1 MAGVAVVVF
10 ELGRE
15 KNPAV
20 QSGGGKQVA
29 DEALGA
35 AIGGCRVDQGS
46 ATGHQGLQR
55 FGAGLAVRG
64 IVADL
69 EHLRGAQPDPRQ
81 HFARMPDR
89 PRDQPRRAGFSCLE
103 P

>member
-1 MAGVAVVVF
+1 MAGAAVVVF

-46 ATGHQGLQR
+46 APATKVFNASAQALRCVGSSPTSNTCEVPSPIPGSISPECR
-55 FGAGLAVRG
+55 IGRAINPDVPVSLA
-64 IVADL
+64 
-69 EHLRGAQPDPRQ
+69 
-81 HFARMPDR
+81 
-89 PRDQPRRAGFSCLE
+89 
-103 P
+103 